1 MMLVSHLVR
10 SREME
15 SRHLRGMCEIAAT
28 PGYLVTDKAAY
39 FTLYS
44 GHFKTVTMD
53 IPASNPTDTKHICNL
68 NCK

>member
-1 MMLVSHLVR
+1 
-10 SREME
+10 
-15 SRHLRGMCEIAAT
+15 MCEIAAT